1 MEATGI
7 SYLLKKIVSF
17 RFNEITKYAFD
28 IKSITGKCITCDG
41 NGEIYNVEK
50 KFFIKDG
57 SLTSDCKKFL
67 RNSTDYVPI
76 SKFLKKDKI
85 DIIKKYADLSDIEQQ
100 VLLFGYDT
108 SYEIEGKPRV
118 WKGLINN
125 FINQH
130 KYYPNKESENIFSN
144 RIKITC
150 PTCNG
155 KMLKKEFQNIKCNGL
170 SYSEWMTLS
179 ISELL
184 TKIDISDDV
193 SNENSKLMFA
203 LKTLKTINLGNLKLS
218 DTLAS
223 MDGILA
229 GKIKFVS
236 LYLNRIYGVG
246 IVIKNIEVLTQN
258 DKKIIEEIAKE
269 CSDTNTVWIV

>member
-1 MEATGI
+1 
-7 SYLLKKIVSF
+7 
-17 RFNEITKYAFD
+17 
-28 IKSITGKCITCDG
+28 
-41 NGEIYNVEK
+41 
-50 KFFIKDG
+50 
-57 SLTSDCKKFL
+57 
-67 RNSTDYVPI
+67 
-76 SKFLKKDKI
+76 
-85 DIIKKYADLSDIEQQ
+85 
-100 VLLFGYDT
+100 
-108 SYEIEGKPRV
+108 
-118 WKGLINN
+118 
-125 FINQH
+125 
-130 KYYPNKESENIFSN
+130 
-144 RIKITC
+144 
-150 PTCNG
+150 
-155 KMLKKEFQNIKCNGL
+155 
-170 SYSEWMTLS
+170 MTLS